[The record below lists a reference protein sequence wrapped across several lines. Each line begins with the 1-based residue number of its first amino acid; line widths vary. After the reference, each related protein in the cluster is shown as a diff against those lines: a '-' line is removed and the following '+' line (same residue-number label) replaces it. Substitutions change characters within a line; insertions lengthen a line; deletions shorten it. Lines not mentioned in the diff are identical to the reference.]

1 VATGLRQPGLVWSF
15 TIPCST
21 CSWGK
26 NSLNAKASTQEN
38 TQEKYM
44 HSDLFQY
51 FEGKFI
57 LKKIKISEG
66 TFLHMLK
73 TKSWKHAMIFQTP
86 PLALR
91 FTAVMDWGYWL
102 KYLPE
107 DLECPLK
114 KCPLHPSAL
123 KNTGHSRGQ

>member
-1 VATGLRQPGLVWSF
+1 VTTGLRQPGLVWSD
-15 TIPCST
+15 PPYRVQRVH
-21 CSWGK
+21 GEK
-26 NSLNAKASTQEN
+26 NSLNAKAYRFLLEN

-44 HSDLFQY
+44 HSDLFQD

-86 PLALR
+86 PWALR

-102 KYLPE
+102 KYLT
-107 DLECPLK
+107 K
-114 KCPLHPSAL
+114 IWNVH
-123 KNTGHSRGQ
+123 